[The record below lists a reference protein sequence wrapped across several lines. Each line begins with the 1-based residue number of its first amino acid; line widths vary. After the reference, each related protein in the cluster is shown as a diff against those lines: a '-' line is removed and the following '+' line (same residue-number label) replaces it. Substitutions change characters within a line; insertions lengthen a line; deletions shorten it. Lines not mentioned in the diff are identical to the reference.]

1 MTATQSQHSRLQLC
15 ELQRSSDAEE
25 IRLGEF
31 DVVAAGAIPWQLRGG
46 ELHVLLIHRPR
57 YDDWSWP
64 KGKLDSG
71 ESIPECAIRELREE
85 VGLRLSLGI
94 PLAATAYSVKGK
106 TKVVYYWAAKVDPAL
121 QAVPDGVEC
130 DELRWVTA
138 AEAAALLT
146 NPSDLAPLEDLRKAH
161 QKQRLESLAF
171 IILRHAKAKPRGKWT
186 RAEGERPLAAT
197 GRRQA
202 QAVARMLDAWQP
214 GNVASSPWT
223 RCVQTV
229 TPYLVQHS
237 LKLKTIRSITEHEA
251 KRKPHKAQRAIEKL
265 VAKSRSQVICT
276 HRPVLP
282 LIIEVL
288 RSRVSA
294 KVAAVLPAQ
303 DPFLDPGGV
312 IVAQQAIGAKHQF
325 VSVEIHAPYHD

>member
-1 MTATQSQHSRLQLC
+1 MF

-31 DVVAAGAIPWQLRGG
+31 DVIAAGAIPWQLRNG
-46 ELHVLLIHRPR
+46 ELQVLLIHRPR

-64 KGKLDSG
+64 KGKLDAG
-71 ESIPECAIRELREE
+71 ESIPECAVRELSEE
-85 VGLRLSLGI
+85 VGLQLTLGI

-106 TKVVYYWAAKVDPAL
+106 TKVVYYWAAKVDASL
-121 QAVPDGVEC
+121 QAAPDGEEC
-130 DELRWVTA
+130 DEIRWVPA
-138 AEAAALLT
+138 SQAAALLT
-146 NPSDLAPLEDLRKAH
+146 NPSDLAPLEDLLKAH
-161 QKQRLESLAF
+161 DKQRLESQAF

-202 QAVARMLDAWQP
+202 QAVARMLEAWRP
-214 GNVASSPWT
+214 GHVASSPWT

-229 TPYLVQHS
+229 TPYLALHS
-237 LKLKTIRSITEHEA
+237 LNLKTIRAITEYEA
-251 KRKPHKAQRAIEKL
+251 NRKPHKAQRAIEKL
-265 VAKSRSQVICT
+265 VGKSRSQVICT

-288 RSRVSA
+288 RARVSP
-294 KVAAVLPAQ
+294 KVAAVLPTQ

-312 IVAQQAIGAKHQF
+312 IVAQQVIGAKHQF